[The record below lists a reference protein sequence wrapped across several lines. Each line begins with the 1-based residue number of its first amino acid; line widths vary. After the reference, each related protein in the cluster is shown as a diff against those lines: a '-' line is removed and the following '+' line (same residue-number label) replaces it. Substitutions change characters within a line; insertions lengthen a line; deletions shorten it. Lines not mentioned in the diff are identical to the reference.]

1 MLWNSFQRNH
11 YPRYCFCLIA
21 DCIVFITILIHAVLL
36 DLFYLIFLCILSLLC
51 ILYHISELKF
61 HTCIYLNKAKYNFI
75 APNQHHDNSE
85 GLNASGARHIENFG
99 NLVIISN

>member
-1 MLWNSFQRNH
+1 
-11 YPRYCFCLIA
+11 
-21 DCIVFITILIHAVLL
+21 
-36 DLFYLIFLCILSLLC
+36 
-51 ILYHISELKF
+51 LYHISELKI